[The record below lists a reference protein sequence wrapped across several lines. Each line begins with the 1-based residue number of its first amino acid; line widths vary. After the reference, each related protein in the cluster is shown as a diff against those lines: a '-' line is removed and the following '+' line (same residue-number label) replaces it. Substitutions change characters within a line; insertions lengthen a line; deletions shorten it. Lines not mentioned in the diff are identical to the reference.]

1 MKIVKI
7 EHPHHYQKHDFPS
20 LTMALGF
27 FDGVHKGHQEVI
39 RRTKEIALDN
49 NTKSAVMT
57 FDPHPSI
64 VLGKKTNVQYITP
77 LSEKVEQIAALE
89 VDYLMIVHFTESFA
103 NLLPEEFVKQYLLL
117 LNVKHVVA
125 GFDYTYGKFGKGT
138 METLPIHS
146 EGKFGVTIIPKMEIE
161 DEKISSTSIRVSLN
175 QGDIERTNELLGRKF
190 VNRGTVIHGEKR
202 GRKIGF
208 PTANILIEDDYII
221 PSTGIYVV
229 KMLVKGNWELGACS
243 VGYNPTFN
251 QGGNVNLSV
260 EVFLLDFDQSI
271 YDEEVTIEWHKKLRD
286 ERKFDGVDE
295 LITQMKQD
303 EEDTRE
309 YFKELNKET

>member
-1 MKIVKI
+1 MKIVRI

-20 LTMALGF
+20 LTIALGF

-39 RRTKEIALDN
+39 KMTKEIALEK

-64 VLGKKTNVQYITP
+64 VLGKKSNVQYITP
-77 LSEKVEQIAALE
+77 LQEKIEQIAALE

-146 EGKFGVTIIPKMEIE
+146 EGEFGVTIIPKMEIG
-161 DEKISSTSIRVSLN
+161 DEKISSTSIRLSLN

-202 GRKIGF
+202 GRTIGF

-221 PSTGIYVV
+221 PNTGIYVV

-251 QGGNVNLSV
+251 RVGESNLSV

-286 ERKFDGVDE
+286 EQKFDGVDE
-295 LITQMKQD
+295 LIAQIKQD
-303 EEDTRE
+303 EDDTRE

>member
-1 MKIVKI
+1 MKIVRI

-20 LTMALGF
+20 LTIALGF

-39 RRTKEIALDN
+39 KMTKEIALEK

-64 VLGKKTNVQYITP
+64 VLGKKSNVQYITP
-77 LSEKVEQIAALE
+77 LQEKIEQIATLE

-146 EGKFGVTIIPKMEIE
+146 KGEFGVTIIPKMEIG
-161 DEKISSTSIRVSLN
+161 DEKISSTSIRLSLN

-202 GRKIGF
+202 GRTIGF

-221 PSTGIYVV
+221 PNTGIYVV

-251 QGGNVNLSV
+251 RVGESNLSV

-286 ERKFDGVDE
+286 EQKFDGVDE
-295 LITQMKQD
+295 LIAQIKQD
-303 EEDTRE
+303 EDDTRE